1 MLRVMVVDDSAV
13 ARHLLVQILD
23 EDPEL
28 RVVAEAADGAQ
39 AVLLAES
46 VRPDV
51 ITMDIN
57 MPVMDG
63 LEATRTI
70 MERTPRPIVLISS
83 LYDPQEVR
91 DSFPGL
97 EAGALTVLGKPG
109 NPTVPG
115 FAREAAEIVST
126 VKDLARVKVVTRR
139 RRRGPSRG
147 PLAPPSAPRRPR
159 PVARV
164 PVGILAIAA
173 STGGPAAVAKV
184 LSGLTADLPVPVVVV
199 QHMAS
204 GFDQAFADWLSRVS
218 PLEVQI
224 ATHLGKLTPGKV
236 MVAPNGSHLG
246 VTREGRI
253 LLANDPPIGGHRPS
267 ATFLFRSVA
276 QAYGRH
282 ALGVI
287 LTGMGSD
294 GAPGLVDLK
303 ECGGLVLAQDE
314 ASSVV
319 YGMPRAAVE
328 LGAVDWIADLEDIAA
343 SILEVVNR
351 GALASRSG

>member
-70 MERTPRPIVLISS
+70 MERMPRPIILISS
-83 LYDPQEVR
+83 LYDPEEVR

-109 NPTVPG
+109 NPTAPG
-115 FAREAAEIVST
+115 FTREAAEIVST

-139 RRRGPSRG
+139 RRRGVGRG
-147 PLAPPSAPRRPR
+147 AVAPPSAVRRLR
-159 PVARV
+159 PAGGV
-164 PVGILAIAA
+164 PVGILAVAA
-173 STGGPAAVAKV
+173 STGGPAALAKV
-184 LSGLTADLPVPVVVV
+184 LSKLSADLPVPIVVV
-199 QHMAS
+199 QHMAA
-204 GFDQAFADWLSRVS
+204 GFDQAFVDWLRRVS
-218 PLEVQI
+218 QLEI
-224 ATHLGKLTPGKV
+224 HLATHLSKLTPGKV
-236 MVAPNGSHLG
+236 LIAPHDHHLG
-246 VTREGRI
+246 VTREGRAV
-253 LLANDPPIGGHRPS
+253 LSSESPIGGHRPS
-267 ATFLFRSVA
+267 ATFLFRSIA

-287 LTGMGSD
+287 LTGMGDD

-303 ECGGLVLAQDE
+303 EAGGLVLAQDE

-328 LGAVDWIADLEDIAA
+328 LGAVDWIADVEDIAA
-343 SILEVVNR
+343 SIAEVVNR
-351 GALASRSG
+351 GAVASRSG

>member
-23 EDPEL
+23 DDPEL

-57 MPVMDG
+57 MPTMDG

-70 MERTPRPIVLISS
+70 MERVPRPIVLISS
-83 LYDPQEVR
+83 LYEPEEVR

-109 NPTVPG
+109 SPSSPG
-115 FAREAAEIVST
+115 FARQAAEIVRT

-139 RRRGPSRG
+139 RRKGTARGPV
-147 PLAPPSAPRRPR
+147 APPSAPRRFR
-159 PVARV
+159 PAGRH
-164 PVGILAIAA
+164 PIGILAMGA
-173 STGGPAAVAKV
+173 STGGPAALAKV
-184 LSGLTADLPVPVVVV
+184 FSGLSSDLPVPIVVV
-199 QHMAS
+199 QHMAA
-204 GFDQAFADWLSRVS
+204 GFDTAFADWLGRVS
-218 PLEVQI
+218 PLEVGL
-224 ATHLGKLTPGKV
+224 ASHLGRLAAGKV
-236 MVAPNGSHLG
+236 LVAPHGHHLG
-246 VTREGRI
+246 VTREGRTV
-253 LLANDPPIGGHRPS
+253 LSSEAPIGGHQPS

-276 QAYGRH
+276 NAYGKH

-287 LTGMGSD
+287 LTGMGDD

-303 ECGGLVLAQDE
+303 EAGGLVIAQDE

-319 YGMPRAAVE
+319 YGMPRAAIE
-328 LGAVDWIADLEDIAA
+328 LGAVDWVADVDDIAS
-343 SILEVVNR
+343 SIVETVNR
-351 GALASRSG
+351 GAMEMRSG